1 MRLSIVSTLY
11 NSSNS
16 ISEFYKRVSA
26 VAHQFAGEEYEII
39 LVNDGSPDDSF
50 DKAIHF
56 TKQDENLVLV
66 DLSRNFGHHKAIL
79 TGLKYA
85 KGDFVF
91 LLDSDLEEEPE
102 WLFAFY
108 PLMKE
113 KKCDVVFGVQKKRKG
128 GWFECWSGW
137 VFYRTFKLITGV
149 KIPENWVTARLMT
162 HRYVSALLQH
172 QERELSIGGLYLLT
186 GFDQYPKS
194 IVKNSLS
201 VSTYTL
207 GKKIAVFVDAVT
219 SLSSRPLI
227 GVFYTGAFIFTFSLL
242 YTFYILTNWMFLA
255 VPPSGW
261 TSLIVSVWLLSG
273 LTISFLGIIGIY
285 LSKIFLE
292 AKHRPLS
299 LVREIHKGQK

>member
-1 MRLSIVSTLY
+1 MMRLSIVSTLY
-11 NSSNS
+11 NSSDS

-50 DKAIHF
+50 DKAMHF
-56 TKQDENLVLV
+56 IKQDEHLVLV

-85 KGDFVF
+85 KGEFVF

-108 PLMKE
+108 PLMRK
-113 KKCDVVFGVQKKRKG
+113 KKCDVVFGVQKNRKG

-149 KIPENWVTARLMT
+149 EIPENWVTARLMT

-194 IVKNSLS
+194 IVKHSLS

-207 GKKIAVFVDAVT
+207 SKKIAVFVDACY
-219 SLSSRPLI
+219 LI
-227 GVFYTGAFIFTFSLL
+227 KQQATYRSLL
-242 YTFYILTNWMFLA
+242 HRCIYLYFFPVVYFLHTHKLDVSCCSSQRMDISYSICLA
-255 VPPSGW
+255 VKRAND
-261 TSLIVSVWLLSG
+261 
-273 LTISFLGIIGIY
+273 FLPRY
-285 LSKIFLE
+285 
-292 AKHRPLS
+292 HRDLS
-299 LVREIHKGQK
+299 L